1 MSQVADSLVI
11 SVVLTSNEDA
21 SWQMK
26 VTKSETIRQVLK
38 RLIQV
43 ARERDGMD
51 WVGNGFKIYRD
62 DRKTQINFEQKIG
75 QLKIKN
81 KDKLYLTVI
90 DDIEKRIPLLCK
102 LIAKWTRE
110 YRYIDPNLIKM
121 IAF

>member
-51 WVGNGFKIYRD
+51 WVGNGFRIYRD
-62 DRKTQINFEQKIG
+62 DRKT
-75 QLKIKN
+75 N
-81 KDKLYLTVI
+81 KK
-90 DDIEKRIPLLCK
+90 
-102 LIAKWTRE
+102 
-110 YRYIDPNLIKM
+110 
-121 IAF
+121 